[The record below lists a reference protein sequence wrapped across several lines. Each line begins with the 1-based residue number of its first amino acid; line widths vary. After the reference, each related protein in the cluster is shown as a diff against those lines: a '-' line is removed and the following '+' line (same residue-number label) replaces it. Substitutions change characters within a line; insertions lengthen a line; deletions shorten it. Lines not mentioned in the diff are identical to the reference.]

1 MFLIFKSFFNKFLSV
16 FDFSFEPKVK
26 NLMTA
31 GVQISFILVL
41 FATLIMSIYLTMNQS
56 YIVYEIGSSLFKSFT
71 MFMAIFFITGIA
83 FNTILKEKTT
93 NYYLFISSINI
104 LFNICGFAL
113 PFVAFIACPTKNPKA
128 LSFPAL

>member
-71 MFMAIFFITGIA
+71 MFMAIF
-83 FNTILKEKTT
+83 KEKT
-93 NYYLFISSINI
+93 SR
-104 LFNICGFAL
+104 
-113 PFVAFIACPTKNPKA
+113 
-128 LSFPAL
+128 

>member
-1 MFLIFKSFFNKFLSV
+1 MFLIFKSFFYKFLSV
-16 FDFSFEPKVK
+16 FDFSFDPKVK

-71 MFMAIFFITGIA
+71 MFMSIFFISGIA
-83 FNTILKEKTT
+83 FNTILKEKT
-93 NYYLFISSINI
+93 SR
-104 LFNICGFAL
+104 
-113 PFVAFIACPTKNPKA
+113 
-128 LSFPAL
+128 

>member
-31 GVQISFILVL
+31 GVRISFILVL
-41 FATLIMSIYLTMNQS
+41 FATLIMSIYLTKNQS

-71 MFMAIFFITGIA
+71 MFMAIFFISGVA
-83 FNTILKEKTT
+83 FNTILKEKT
-93 NYYLFISSINI
+93 SR
-104 LFNICGFAL
+104 
-113 PFVAFIACPTKNPKA
+113 
-128 LSFPAL
+128 

>member
-71 MFMAIFFITGIA
+71 MFMAIFFISGIA
-83 FNTILKEKTT
+83 FNTILKEKAKKLYNIINSDKENKTT
-93 NYYLFISSINI
+93 YFYKKLCCNFKLLEGKLTRY
-104 LFNICGFAL
+104 
-113 PFVAFIACPTKNPKA
+113 
-128 LSFPAL
+128 